1 VEPRGLDIIVCD
13 ADHAKGVAFNM
24 LFMVWRYHTTAAAYR
39 QGIVTALN
47 LMRRYPAGIG
57 ICQLIELEAV
67 PPDSEARTALVH
79 MMHLPGIRHFTATYE
94 GSGFKAAAVR
104 AVLSSVHTLGRPKF
118 AHSVHSSLPEAA
130 RWHAAQQA
138 ALGRTESAA
147 LIERMAAEVRRRQ
160 RESFPAQSSP
170 GLTPH

>member
-1 VEPRGLDIIVCD
+1 MELRGLDIIACD

-39 QGIVTALN
+39 HGIVTALN
-47 LMRRYPAGIG
+47 LIKRYPEGIG
-57 ICQLIELEAV
+57 ICQLIELEAL

-94 GSGFKAAAVR
+94 GTGFKAAAVR
-104 AVLSSVHTLGRPKF
+104 AVLSSVHALGRPKF
-118 AHSVHSSLPEAA
+118 AHSVHGSLAEAA

-138 ALGRTESAA
+138 ALGRPETAT

-160 RESFPAQSSP
+160 RESFPPPTKLELSP
-170 GLTPH
+170 H